1 MACIYAM
8 SDIHG
13 EIDAFLK
20 ALEAVDLAQ
29 PEARLLLLGDFID
42 HQFQKPE
49 VYFLVMDLQ
58 RRYPGQVICLLGNVD
73 EFYAQALRCQGA
85 AAQDEAARRIF
96 QWISALP
103 RFHETEQQ
111 IFVHAGIDEEAGDLW
126 RYGTEES
133 IFTGKFPPTQGAF
146 EKDII
151 AGHVGTASE
160 YLANDPTFHQVFW
173 DGESHYFL
181 DGSSELSHVVP
192 VLKFDE
198 ERGAYSTFSWSEA
211 EGRFFEQLV
220 EPFRT

>member
-20 ALEAVDLAQ
+20 ALGTVDLAQ
-29 PEARLLLLGDFID
+29 PETRLLLLGDFID

-73 EFYAQALRCQGA
+73 EFYAQALRCQGT

-103 RFHETEQQ
+103 RFHETERQV
-111 IFVHAGIDEEAGDLW
+111 FVHAGIDEEAGDLW
-126 RYGTEES
+126 RCGTEES
-133 IFTGKFPPTQGAF
+133 IFTGKFPPTLGAF
-146 EKDII
+146 EKDVI
-151 AGHVGTASE
+151 AGHVGTGSE
-160 YLANDPTFHQVFW
+160 YLANDPAFHQVFW

-198 ERGAYSTFSWSEA
+198 GTGAYSTFAWSEEA
-211 EGRFFEQLV
+211 GRFLERPV
-220 EPFRT
+220 PPMRT

>member
-29 PEARLLLLGDFID
+29 PEARLLLLGDFVD
-42 HQFQKPE
+42 HQFQTPE

-85 AAQDEAARRIF
+85 AQDEGARRIF
-96 QWISALP
+96 QWIFALP

-126 RYGTEES
+126 RCGTEES
-133 IFTGKFPPTQGAF
+133 IFTGKFPPTQGSF

-160 YLANDPTFHQVFW
+160 YLANDPAFHQVFW

-181 DGSSELSHVVP
+181 DGSSEISHVVP

-198 ERGAYSTFSWSEA
+198 DTGVYSTFAWSEEA
-211 EGRFFEQLV
+211 GRFLEHPV
-220 EPFRT
+220 PPMRT